1 MQLSRSARIT
11 QETIMAEQTN
21 PFGDLT
27 KMLEQFKVP
36 GVDMSALVESRKKDI
51 EAIVEANKTAYDAMQ
66 AFARKQTEMLSQAMQ
81 DIQEATK
88 GGGAADPGKHA
99 EVARN
104 ACQKALE
111 DMKDLAEIARKSQV
125 EAMASLTKRANEHAA
140 EIKQMLQRK

>member
-1 MQLSRSARIT
+1 
-11 QETIMAEQTN
+11 MADQTN

-51 EAIVEANKTAYDAMQ
+51 EAIVEANKSAYDAMQ
-66 AFARKQTEMLSQAMQ
+66 AFARKQTEMLTQAMQ
-81 DIQEATK
+81 DIQAAAQVGAT
-88 GGGAADPGKHA
+88 DPGKHA

-104 ACQKALE
+104 ACLKAVE
-111 DMKDLAEIARKSQV
+111 DLKDLAEIARKSQV

-140 EIKQMLQRK
+140 EIQQMLQHK